1 MKPPRTRPTTVDEH
15 GHQGASVPVGRE
27 PPKGYIEGSPG
38 PSLRTGDVRDQML
51 KRKEFILGAAA
62 GLLVAAAATA
72 GGFMRWPGDDGLRIT
87 PNSGVSGAPFA
98 QPPGAPASFAAI
110 FDQVAPAVVQID
122 VRTRIPRRQR
132 YQIPGL
138 PFEFRPDAR
147 PDGQTPEAEDEGQLA
162 AGAGSG
168 FFISPDGYIVTNNHV
183 VENAEE
189 IIVRLADNRE
199 LRARLV
205 GRDESTDLAVIKVEG
220 ERFAYVSFEDSAE
233 PRVGDWVIAV
243 GNPFGL
249 GGTATAGIVSAKSR
263 DLRDQ
268 SSSAYVDYIQI
279 DAAINTGNSGG
290 PTFDVHGRVI
300 GVNTAIYSPTGASV
314 GIGFAIPA
322 DTAKTITERL
332 MRGETIERGYVGVE
346 IGDLDPFREALGLPA
361 NIRGALVAGVTA
373 GGPAQR
379 GGLQPG
385 DIVLSIDGEP
395 VADSTELTRR
405 VGAARV
411 GQSLRLEV
419 LRGNGRVT
427 ATIRTSRRPPES
439 ELNADLPDQGAGRD
453 APASPGTETAGLLLA
468 PMTSQQRARYSIPS
482 AVNGVVVTGVAR
494 GSSSGF
500 WPGLVIVRV
509 GMAEARTVEQV
520 QAEVNRARAAGRD
533 SIFLLVWTGRRNE
546 AVALDLPRER

>member
-87 PNSGVSGAPFA
+87 PNSGVAGAPFA

-122 VRTRIPRRQR
+122 VRTRIPRRR
-132 YQIPGL
+132 NYQIPGL

-147 PDGQTPEAEDEGQLA
+147 PDGETPDGEDEGQLA

-332 MRGETIERGYVGVE
+332 MRGETIERGYLGVE
-346 IGDLDPFREALGLPA
+346 IDDLQPYREVLGLPA
-361 NIRGALVAGVTA
+361 DTQGALIAGVTT

-379 GGLQPG
+379 GGLQSG
-385 DIVLSIDGEP
+385 DIVVSLDGRP

-411 GQSLRLEV
+411 GQALRLEV
-419 LRGNGRVT
+419 LRASGRVT
-427 ATIRTSRRPPES
+427 VTVRAARRPPET
-439 ELNADLPDQGAGRD
+439 ELNAAREEQGAGPD
-453 APASPGTETAGLLLA
+453 APASPGTETAGLILS
-468 PMTSQQRARYSIPS
+468 PMTPQQRARYSIP
-482 AVNGVVVTGVAR
+482 AGVDGVVVTGVAQGGDR
-494 GSSSGF
+494 RFS
-500 WPGLVIVRV
+500 PGMVILRV
-509 GMAEARTVEQV
+509 GMVQARTVDQI
-520 QAEVNRARAAGRD
+520 AEEARRARSAGRD
-533 SIFLLVWTGRRNE
+533 GIFLLVWTGGRN
-546 AVALDLPRER
+546 ATVVMDLPRER

>member
-1 MKPPRTRPTTVDEH
+1 MKPPRTRPTTVDER
-15 GHQGASVPVGRE
+15 GHQDAPTPVGRR
-27 PPKGYIEGSPG
+27 PPNGYIEGSPG
-38 PSLRTGDVRDQML
+38 PSLRTGPDFGDVRDQML

-72 GGFMRWPGDDGLRIT
+72 GGFMRWPGGDGLRIT
-87 PNSGVSGAPFA
+87 PSSGVAGAPFA

-122 VRTRIPRRQR
+122 VRTRIPGTARR
-132 YQIPGL
+132 IPGL
-138 PFEFRPDAR
+138 PFEFR
-147 PDGQTPEAEDEGQLA
+147 TPEGEPPEEGQLA

-168 FFISPDGYIVTNNHV
+168 FFISSDGYIVTNNHV

-189 IIVRLADNRE
+189 IVVRLADNRE

-220 ERFAYVSFEDSAE
+220 GGFSYVSFEDSAE

-290 PTFDVHGRVI
+290 PTFDTRGRVI
-300 GVNTAIYSPTGASV
+300 GVNTAIYSPTGSSV

-322 DTAKTITERL
+322 DTAKTITDRL
-332 MRGETIERGYVGVE
+332 MRGEQIERGYLGVE
-346 IGDLDPFREALGLPA
+346 IADLGPFREALGLPTDA
-361 NIRGALVAGVTA
+361 QGALINGVTP

-385 DIVLSIDGEP
+385 DIVLSLDGRP
-395 VADSTELTRR
+395 VADSTDLTRR

-411 GQSLRLEV
+411 GQALRLEV
-419 LRGNGRVT
+419 LRAAGRTTVT
-427 ATIRTSRRPPES
+427 VRAARRPPEA
-439 ELNADLPDQGAGRD
+439 ELNAERPDQGAGPD
-453 APASPGTETAGLLLA
+453 APASPGTEVAGLVLA
-468 PMTSQQRARYSIPS
+468 PLTSQQRARYSIP
-482 AVNGVVVTGVAR
+482 AGVTGVVVTGVAR
-494 GSSSGF
+494 GGDRRF
-500 WPGLVIVRV
+500 TPGMVIKRV
-509 GMAEARTVEQV
+509 GMAEARTVEQIA
-520 QAEVNRARAAGRD
+520 AEVGRARSAGRD
-533 SIFLLVWTGRRNE
+533 SIFLLVWTGPGDVS
-546 AVALDLPRER
+546 VALDLPRER

>member
-1 MKPPRTRPTTVDEH
+1 
-15 GHQGASVPVGRE
+15 
-27 PPKGYIEGSPG
+27 
-38 PSLRTGDVRDQML
+38 ML

-72 GGFMRWPGDDGLRIT
+72 GGFVRWPGDDGLRLT
-87 PNSGVSGAPFA
+87 PSSGVAGAPFA

-122 VRTRIPRRQR
+122 VRTRIPRRR
-132 YQIPGL
+132 NYQIPGL

-147 PDGQTPEAEDEGQLA
+147 PDGQTPEGEGEDEGQLA

-322 DTAKTITERL
+322 DTAKTITGRL
-332 MRGETIERGYVGVE
+332 MRGEQIERGYLGVE
-346 IGDLDPFREALGLPA
+346 IADLDPFREALGLPEGMQ
-361 NIRGALVAGVTA
+361 GALINGVTA

-385 DIVLSIDGEP
+385 DIVVSLDGRP
-395 VADSTELTRR
+395 VADSTDLTRR

-411 GQSLRLEV
+411 GQALRLEV
-419 LRGNGRVT
+419 LRAGGRSTLTVR
-427 ATIRTSRRPPES
+427 AARRPPET
-439 ELNADLPDQGAGRD
+439 ELNAARPDEGAGPD
-453 APASPGTETAGLLLA
+453 APASPGVEAAGLILS
-468 PMTSQQRARYSIPS
+468 PMTAQQRARYSIP
-482 AVNGVVVTGVAR
+482 AGVNGVVVTGVAQGGDR
-494 GSSSGF
+494 RF
-500 WPGLVIVRV
+500 TPGMVIKRV
-509 GMAEARTVEQV
+509 GTAEARTVDQV
-520 QAEVNRARAAGRD
+520 AAEARRARSAGRD
-533 SIFLLVWTGRRNE
+533 AIFLLVWTG
-546 AVALDLPRER
+546 AGDVSVAMDLPRER

>member
-1 MKPPRTRPTTVDEH
+1 
-15 GHQGASVPVGRE
+15 
-27 PPKGYIEGSPG
+27 
-38 PSLRTGDVRDQML
+38 ML

-72 GGFMRWPGDDGLRIT
+72 GGVMRWPGGDPLRIT
-87 PNSGVSGAPFA
+87 PSSGVAGAPFA

-122 VRTRIPRRQR
+122 VRTRIPGRRQF
-132 YQIPGL
+132 QIPGL
-138 PFEFRPDAR
+138 PFEFQPDAR
-147 PDGQTPEAEDEGQLA
+147 PGPNGQPQAEDEGQLA

-189 IIVRLADNRE
+189 ITVRLADNRE

-220 ERFAYVSFEDSAE
+220 ERFAYVSFEDAAE

-300 GVNTAIYSPTGASV
+300 GVNTAIFSPTGGSV

-332 MRGETIERGYVGVE
+332 MRGEQIERGYVGVE
-346 IGDLDPFREALGLPA
+346 IGDLAPFAEALGLSA
-361 NIRGALVAGVTA
+361 NAKGALVAGVTA

-385 DIVLSIDGEP
+385 DIVVAVDGRP
-395 VADSTELTRR
+395 VEDSTDMTRR

-411 GQSLRLEV
+411 GQSLKLEV
-419 LRGNGRVT
+419 LRAAGRVT
-427 ATIRTSRRPPES
+427 VTVRAARRPPET
-439 ELNADLPDQGAGRD
+439 ELNAARADQGAGPD
-453 APASPGTETAGLLLA
+453 APASPGTEAAGLILA
-468 PMTSQQRARYSIPS
+468 PMTAQQRARYSIP
-482 AVNGVVVTGVAR
+482 AGVDGVVVTGVAQGGDR
-494 GSSSGF
+494 RFS
-500 WPGLVIVRV
+500 PGMVILRA
-509 GMAEARTVEQV
+509 GMAPAQTVEQV
-520 QAEVNRARAAGRD
+520 AAEARRARTAGRD
-533 SIFLLVWTGRRNE
+533 AIFLLVWAGGGNA
-546 AVALDLPRER
+546 AVVLDLPRER

>member
-1 MKPPRTRPTTVDEH
+1 MPGLRP
-15 GHQGASVPVGRE
+15 G
-27 PPKGYIEGSPG
+27 
-38 PSLRTGDVRDQML
+38 TGDVRQTMM

-72 GGFMRWPGDDGLRIT
+72 GGLMRWPGDGLRIT
-87 PNSGVSGAPFA
+87 PNSGVAGAPFA

-122 VRTRIPRRQR
+122 VRTRIPGTARR
-132 YQIPGL
+132 IPGL
-138 PFEFRPDAR
+138 PFEFR
-147 PDGQTPEAEDEGQLA
+147 TPEGQGGEEEGQLA

-168 FFISPDGYIVTNNHV
+168 FFISSDGYIVTNNHV

-189 IIVRLADNRE
+189 IVVRLADNRE

-220 ERFAYVSFEDSAE
+220 DRFAYVSFEDSAE

-263 DLRDQ
+263 DLSQQRE
-268 SSSAYVDYIQI
+268 SSAYVDYIQI

-300 GVNTAIYSPTGASV
+300 GVNTAIFSPNGGSI

-322 DTAKTITERL
+322 DVAKTITERL
-332 MRGETIERGYVGVE
+332 MRGEQIERGYVGVE
-346 IGDLDPFREALGLPA
+346 IGDLEPYREALGLPQTA
-361 NIRGALVAGVTA
+361 RGALVAGVTA

-379 GGLQPG
+379 AGLQPG
-385 DIVLSIDGEP
+385 DIVLSVDGNA
-395 VADSTELTRR
+395 VDGSTDMTRR

-419 LRGNGRVT
+419 LRASGRTTVT
-427 ATIRTSRRPPES
+427 VRAARRPPES
-439 ELNADLPDQGAGRD
+439 ELNAGQPGQGAGRE
-453 APASPGTETAGLLLA
+453 APASPGTEVAGISLA
-468 PMTSQQRARYSIPS
+468 PMSAQQRARYSIPAS
-482 AVNGVVVTGVAR
+482 VNGVVVTGVAR
-494 GSSSGF
+494 GNSSGF
-500 WPGLVIVRV
+500 WPGIVILRV
-509 GMAEARTVEQV
+509 GMAEARSVEQI

-533 SIFLLVWTGRRNE
+533 SIFLLVWTGEGNA

>member
-1 MKPPRTRPTTVDEH
+1 MKPPRTRPTTVDER
-15 GHQGASVPVGRE
+15 GHQGASVSVGRE

-38 PSLRTGDVRDQML
+38 PSLRTGDVRDHML

-87 PNSGVSGAPFA
+87 PNSGVAGAPFA

-122 VRTRIPRRQR
+122 VRTRIPRRR
-132 YQIPGL
+132 NYQIPGL

-147 PDGQTPEAEDEGQLA
+147 PDGETPEGEDEGQLA

-332 MRGETIERGYVGVE
+332 MRGETIERGYLGVE
-346 IGDLDPFREALGLPA
+346 IDDLQPYREVLGLPA
-361 NIRGALVAGVTA
+361 DTQGALIAGVTT

-379 GGLQPG
+379 GGLQSG
-385 DIVLSIDGEP
+385 DIVVSLDGRP

-411 GQSLRLEV
+411 GQALRLEV
-419 LRGNGRVT
+419 LRASGRVT
-427 ATIRTSRRPPES
+427 VTVRAARRPPET
-439 ELNADLPDQGAGRD
+439 ELNAAREEQGAGPD
-453 APASPGTETAGLLLA
+453 APASPGTETAGLILS
-468 PMTSQQRARYSIPS
+468 PMTPQQRARYSIP
-482 AVNGVVVTGVAR
+482 AGVDGVVVTGVAQGGDR
-494 GSSSGF
+494 RFS
-500 WPGLVIVRV
+500 PGMVILRV
-509 GMAEARTVEQV
+509 GMVQARTVDQI
-520 QAEVNRARAAGRD
+520 AEEARRARSAGRD
-533 SIFLLVWTGRRNE
+533 AIFLLVWTGGRN
-546 AVALDLPRER
+546 ATVVMDLPRER

>member
-1 MKPPRTRPTTVDEH
+1 M
-15 GHQGASVPVGRE
+15 
-27 PPKGYIEGSPG
+27 
-38 PSLRTGDVRDQML
+38 M

-72 GGFMRWPGDDGLRIT
+72 GGFMRWPAGDGLRIT
-87 PNSGVSGAPFA
+87 PSSGVVGQPFA
-98 QPPGAPASFAAI
+98 PPPGAPASFASI

-122 VRTRIPRRQR
+122 VRTRIPGGRSF
-132 YQIPGL
+132 QIPGV
-138 PFEFRPDAR
+138 PFDFQT
-147 PDGQTPEAEDEGQLA
+147 PDGRPVRPGQPGQPEDDEGRLA

-189 IIVRLADNRE
+189 IVVRLADNRT
-199 LRARLV
+199 LNARLV

-220 ERFAYVSFEDSAE
+220 ERFAYVSFEDAAE

-263 DLRDQ
+263 DLREQ
-268 SSSAYVDYIQI
+268 QSSAYVDYIQI

-290 PTFDVHGRVI
+290 PTFDTRGRVI
-300 GVNTAIYSPTGASV
+300 GVNTAIYSPTGGSV

-322 DTAKTITERL
+322 DVAKTITERL
-332 MRGETIERGYVGVE
+332 MRGETIQRGYMGVE
-346 IGDLDPFREALGLPA
+346 IADLEPYREALGLPA
-361 NIRGALVAGVTA
+361 NTQGALVAGVTP
-373 GGPAQR
+373 GSPAQR
-379 GGLQPG
+379 GGLQAG

-395 VADSTELTRR
+395 VAGSTELTRR

-419 LRGNGRVT
+419 LRANGRVT
-427 ATIRTSRRPPES
+427 ATVRTTRRPS
-439 ELNADLPDQGAGRD
+439 EAELDAGVEPQGAGRD
-453 APASPGTETAGLLLA
+453 APASPGTEAAGLLLS
-468 PMTSQQRARYSIPS
+468 PMTAQQRARYSIPTS
-482 AVNGVVVTGVAR
+482 VNGVVVTGVAPGGNR
-494 GSSSGF
+494 DF

-509 GMAEARTVEQV
+509 GMSEARTVEQI
-520 QAEVNRARAAGRD
+520 QAEVRKARAAGRD
-533 SIFLLVWTGRRNE
+533 SIFLLVWTGARTE
-546 AVALDLPRER
+546 GVALDLPRER